1 MTSLLHYMV
10 VRCSGC
16 NVSGIMPGRPGDG
29 PIRCSHCGSIVD
41 VEFIRDF
48 RPWLLTYG
56 SLLVAVI
63 VFLNLSR
70 LVGVLCV
77 IAGIS
82 TAIVLGR
89 RIKRAQRKPSV
100 SSISEIATLIR
111 RGKCTGCGSAVR
123 ATGVSRMSLP
133 SDPEAILFKR
143 GLSSNQLVQRV
154 EVKCVRCGRT
164 TIVEVD
170 VSQMPEIV
178 YGANLI
184 SGVDQYL
191 ATFNKWDKD
200 MPQQ

>member
-1 MTSLLHYMV
+1 
-10 VRCSGC
+10 
-16 NVSGIMPGRPGDG
+16 
-29 PIRCSHCGSIVD
+29 
-41 VEFIRDF
+41 
-48 RPWLLTYG
+48 
-56 SLLVAVI
+56 
-63 VFLNLSR
+63 
-70 LVGVLCV
+70 
-77 IAGIS
+77 
-82 TAIVLGR
+82 
-89 RIKRAQRKPSV
+89 
-100 SSISEIATLIR
+100 
-111 RGKCTGCGSAVR
+111 
-123 ATGVSRMSLP
+123 MSLP